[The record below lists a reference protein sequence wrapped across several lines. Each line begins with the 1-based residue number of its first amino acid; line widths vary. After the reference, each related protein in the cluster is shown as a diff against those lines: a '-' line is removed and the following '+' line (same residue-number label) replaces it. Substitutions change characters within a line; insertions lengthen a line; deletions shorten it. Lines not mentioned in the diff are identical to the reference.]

1 MYQSNCSKVFSK
13 LYPNFLSMNSV
24 EELLSWLKT
33 TWNFELFSLGE
44 SPFTTKTFLLLIFSL
59 FLLFYLSAKI
69 RKILVNRIFPRYGL
83 EIGISQSIATILRYV
98 LIIIGLII
106 IFQTTGIDLSAIGLL
121 IGALGVGIGFGLQN
135 ITNNFISGLIIL
147 FERPIKVG
155 DRIEIDDLAGN
166 IVDISARAT
175 TIITNDNIAVIVPN
189 SDFINNRVI
198 NWSHNNKEVRLNFP
212 VGISYNED
220 PEKIRKLLTEVVNE
234 NHGVLSSP
242 EPYIRFEGFGDSS
255 LNFDVLVWTSEY
267 IDRPKILRSELY
279 YEIFAK
285 FKEHNIEIPFPQQ
298 DIHLK
303 SGFEKI
309 VDKTEN

>member
-13 LYPNFLSMNSV
+13 LYPKFLSMNSV

-44 SPFTTKTFLLLIFSL
+44 SPFTTKTFLLLILSL
-59 FLLFYLSAKI
+59 FLLFYISSKI
-69 RKILVNRIFPRYGL
+69 RKVLVNRIFPRYGL

-135 ITNNFISGLIIL
+135 ITNNFISGIIIL

-155 DRIEIDDLAGN
+155 DRIELDDLAGN
-166 IVDISARAT
+166 IIDISARAT
-175 TIITNDNIAVIVPN
+175 TIITNDNIVVIVPN

-212 VGISYNED
+212 VGVSYNED

-279 YEIFAK
+279 YKIFAK

>member
-1 MYQSNCSKVFSK
+1 MIDPK
-13 LYPNFLSMNSV
+13 
-24 EELLSWLKT
+24 ELINWLKA
-33 TWNFELFSLGE
+33 TWNFELFHLGE
-44 SPFTTKTFLLLIFSL
+44 SVFTTKTLFALIVSL
-59 FLLFYLSAKI
+59 FLLFYISSKI
-69 RKILVNRIFPRYGL
+69 RKLLVRKIFPRYGL

-98 LIIIGLII
+98 LIIIGLVI
-106 IFQTTGIDLSAIGLL
+106 IFQTTGIDLGAIGLL

-189 SDFINNRVI
+189 SDFIDTRVI
-198 NWSHNNKEVRLNFP
+198 NWSHNNRMIRLSFP
-212 VGISYNED
+212 VGVSYNED
-220 PEKIRKLLTEVVNE
+220 PEKIRTLLTEVANA
-234 NHGVLSSP
+234 NPGILSSP
-242 EPYIRFEGFGDSS
+242 EPYILFDGFGDSS
-255 LNFDVLVWTSEY
+255 LNFNVLVWTTEY
-267 IDRPKILRSELY
+267 IDRPKILRSEFY

-285 FKEHNIEIPFPQQ
+285 FKEHNVEIPFPQH

-303 SGFEKI
+303 SGFEKE
-309 VDKTEN
+309 VAKTE

>member
-1 MYQSNCSKVFSK
+1 MTSPK
-13 LYPNFLSMNSV
+13 
-24 EELLSWLKT
+24 ELLSWLKA
-33 TWNFELFSLGE
+33 TWNFEWFSLGE
-44 SPFTTKTFLLLIFSL
+44 SPFTTKTFLLLILSL
-59 FLLFYLSAKI
+59 FLLFYISSKI
-69 RKILVNRIFPRYGL
+69 RKVLVNRIFPRYGL

-212 VGISYNED
+212 VGVSYNED

>member
-1 MYQSNCSKVFSK
+1 
-13 LYPNFLSMNSV
+13 MNSV

-44 SPFTTKTFLLLIFSL
+44 SPFTTKTFLLLILSL
-59 FLLFYLSAKI
+59 FLLFYISSKI
-69 RKILVNRIFPRYGL
+69 RKVLVNRIFPRYGL

-234 NHGVLSSP
+234 NNGVLSSP

>member
-1 MYQSNCSKVFSK
+1 MIS
-13 LYPNFLSMNSV
+13 PR
-24 EELLSWLKT
+24 EIIDWLKT
-33 TWNFELFSLGE
+33 TWNFELFHLGDN
-44 SPFTTKTFLLLIFSL
+44 PFTTKTLLLLILSL
-59 FLLFYLSAKI
+59 FLLFYVSSKI
-69 RKILVNRIFPRYGL
+69 RKVLVNKIFSRYGL
-83 EIGISQSIATILRYV
+83 DIGVSQSIATIVRYL

-121 IGALGVGIGFGLQN
+121 VGALGVGIGFGLQN

-189 SDFINNRVI
+189 SDFINSRVI
-198 NWSHNNKEVRLNFP
+198 NWSHNNRRIRLNFP
-212 VGISYNED
+212 VGVSYNED
-220 PEKIRKLLTEVVNE
+220 PEKIRKLLTEVAN
-234 NHGVLSSP
+234 NNPGILSSP
-242 EPYIRFEGFGDSS
+242 EPYILFEGFGDSS
-255 LNFDVLVWTSEY
+255 LNFNVLVWTTEY

-279 YEIFAK
+279 YAIFRK
-285 FKEHNIEIPFPQQ
+285 FKEHNVEIPFPQQ

-303 SGFEKI
+303 SGFEKV
-309 VDKTEN
+309 VDKIEN